1 MDGWNGRKAKEWR
14 SDTWKEKEEIEEG
27 RKDGEKKRTRG
38 EESKKEGRKDGEK
51 RTRGELEMAEM
62 ERKRNRLGEK
72 LVGANNNQPDRI
84 DSTYTL
90 ICIIGKSE
98 RQEKGGKEGEMH
110 RHCSHWTI
118 RLSMTTMMNLPCN
131 NQPSCDSNVS
141 MG

>member
-1 MDGWNGRKAKEWR
+1 MNG
-14 SDTWKEKEEIEEG
+14 D
-27 RKDGEKKRTRG
+27 
-38 EESKKEGRKDGEK
+38 EESKLKKRQSSSCRQEKQQKEKYQK
-51 RTRGELEMAEM
+51 EMAEM

-84 DSTYTL
+84 DITYTL
-90 ICIIGKSE
+90 ICVIGKSE

-110 RHCSHWTI
+110 RHCPHRTI
-118 RLSMTTMMNLPCN
+118 RLSMTTITNLPCN

>member
-1 MDGWNGRKAKEWR
+1 M
-14 SDTWKEKEEIEEG
+14 I
-27 RKDGEKKRTRG
+27 RG
-38 EESKKEGRKDGEK
+38 EESKKEGRKDGKK

-72 LVGANNNQPDRI
+72 LVGANNNQPDQI

-90 ICIIGKSE
+90 LCIIAKSV

-110 RHCSHWTI
+110 HHCSHRTI
-118 RLSMTTMMNLPCN
+118 RLSMTTMTNLPCN